1 MLESKLIIDDQNS
14 PLARYGAVQQTLQ
27 QEVQRL
33 RASLE
38 HAEAERGALEGR
50 LLVESVALGMAADEA
65 SSNTL
70 NTTGGAGCGGG
81 GGLNSSMLR
90 PDPELEQSAVAG
102 TSITGNDGG
111 DTNSSKAG
119 EGARGGN
126 VSVTATAAAAS
137 GGSKDQ
143 TLAVIESQRVASTM
157 EAMVEQRLALQH
169 AQASAAHYEDEAMV
183 PTPEN
188 TRPEFDCTLHLFH
201 LFTIVFLR
209 RAITWVVTQANKLFH
224 R

>member
-1 MLESKLIIDDQNS
+1 M
-14 PLARYGAVQQTLQ
+14 YGAVQQTLQ

-70 NTTGGAGCGGG
+70 NTTGG
-81 GGLNSSMLR
+81 GLNSSMLR

-111 DTNSSKAG
+111 DTNSSSRAG

-126 VSVTATAAAAS
+126 VSVTAAAAAAS

-143 TLAVIESQRVASTM
+143 TLALMIESQRVASTM

-188 TRPEFDCTLHLFH
+188 TRPEFDCTLHVFH
-201 LFTIVFLR
+201 LCTIVLSR
-209 RAITWVVTQANKLFH
+209 RAITWVVTQAN
-224 R
+224 